1 MGKNDEADFTI
12 FRGAEN
18 RTLHE
23 TTNLLR
29 AGCGVDTA
37 DTGYGLRSIGID
49 RSNRDR
55 MLPQIE
61 RPTR

>member
-1 MGKNDEADFTI
+1 MDHGNLTPY
-12 FRGAEN
+12 GGQEN

-23 TTNLLR
+23 TVTVLK
-29 AGCGVDTA
+29 AGCAADTA
-37 DTGYGLRSIGID
+37 DTGYGLRTIGID

-61 RPTR
+61 RPQR